1 MTTIQKF
8 FDGDDFLPLRR
19 ESYNF
24 IVAFLKSCK
33 PHTTLLEIG
42 PSGILDHN
50 TPYPEWDSSSYIK
63 SYCATNNIKYRSCDI
78 IDGCTYKCSI
88 TRLSTINVK
97 FDYIIANSVLEH
109 VPSVWYVPR
118 EIKESLKDGGKIL
131 LITPFMFKLHGPDPD
146 CWRISP
152 AGYMDLFSEHLNSI
166 DIESYPPN
174 QCDKNGIPLLIKFEG
189 TK

>member
-24 IVAFLKSCK
+24 VVAFLKSCLPYTK
-33 PHTTLLEIG
+33 LLEIG
-42 PSGILDHN
+42 PSGILDQN
-50 TPYPEWDSSSYIK
+50 TPYPEWDTSSYIK
-63 SYCATNNIKYRSCDI
+63 RYCQQNNITYQSCDI
-78 IDGCTYKCSI
+78 LDGCTYTCSI
-88 TRLSTINVK
+88 TKLSAIGME

-109 VPSVWYVPR
+109 VPAIWRVPR
-118 EIKESLKDGGKIL
+118 EINLTLKDGGKVL
-131 LITPFMFKLHGPDPD
+131 FITPFMFKIHGPDPD

-152 AGYMDLFSEHLNSI
+152 AGYNELFGDYFDIN
-166 DIESYPPN
+166 IESYPPN
-174 QCDKNGIPLLIKFEG
+174 QYEKNGIPLLIKFEG